1 MHCTVSINQSTSLMQ
16 SNMAERS
23 SDQSLRARQQTSRDG
38 GQVFRYG
45 GSDLRGKDHVIS
57 TQEWKGKKKVGDEPR
72 PRLPAHLVSLRRKS
86 FTVYVSNLSLR
97 ISKTE
102 LEAMFFRSGRIV
114 DSFLPVDRVS
124 GLKRGFAFVRFRST
138 EEADRAVVEG
148 YGRSWGGKE
157 NPSQLGQT

>member
-45 GSDLRGKDHVIS
+45 GSDLRGKDHFIS

-86 FTVYVSNLSLR
+86 FTVYVSNFLSGFQKL
-97 ISKTE
+97 SWPYSW
-102 LEAMFFRSGRIV
+102 FFSSGWQSFRSEKRLCLRSLQIYRGGRQ
-114 DSFLPVDRVS
+114 S
-124 GLKRGFAFVRFRST
+124 GSRGIREVLGR
-138 EEADRAVVEG
+138 EG
-148 YGRSWGGKE
+148 KS
-157 NPSQLGQT
+157 